1 MPSEWRETTLGE
13 LCEFRSGSVFP
24 TEFQGET
31 EGNLPFIK
39 VSDMEL
45 PANRYRIE
53 AANNWVSRE
62 RARLLKANIHPAG
75 ATAFAKIGV
84 ALTYNRRRLLVR
96 DTVVDNNMMTAIP
109 DPNWVASEFFYYLLT
124 TLDFNDIVSGTAL
137 PYLTQRDLEG
147 LPVSVPS
154 IPVQQAIARILGA
167 LDDKIE
173 LNRKMNETL
182 EQMARAIFKACF
194 TYPYEGL
201 PMLMA
206 GKPPSSFP
214 LPLGEGGRRSSEGHV
229 GMVDS
234 PLGKIPKGWSVVP
247 LGELFAVGLGG
258 AWGQDAPTKSASTAV
273 RCLRGIDCHELAE
286 GGTPQ
291 VPIRWLSAGQAMD
304 RILAD
309 GTIIVEGSG
318 SFCGRSL
325 LWDSAFHRVV
335 QEPVVYSNFCKRLD
349 AKCTVSQAL
358 VAWQQM
364 REAYRAGE
372 MQAFR
377 TGTAFPNFDAHG
389 ALANLLV
396 IRPPASVADTFA
408 EFYSLGRRTDLMAQS
423 RTLAAIRDAL
433 LPKLISGEI
442 RTASDEVRSTNW
454 ERLAGEIQTTNDAR
468 RSTKREVRES
478 NTGRS
483 R

>member
-229 GMVDS
+229 GMIDS
-234 PLGKIPKGWSVVP
+234 PIGPIPKGWRP
-247 LGELFAVGLGG
+247 
-258 AWGQDAPTKSASTAV
+258 
-273 RCLRGIDCHELAE
+273 
-286 GGTPQ
+286 
-291 VPIRWLSAGQAMD
+291 
-304 RILAD
+304 
-309 GTIIVEGSG
+309 GTIEDMAEVVGGSTPSTTNPTFWENGTHHWATPKDLATLDVPALLDTERSVTDAGLQQISSGLLPAGTVLLSSRAPIGYLAVAEVPVAINQGFIAMRPKGHVSNLFLLHWARFNHDEIV
-318 SFCGRSL
+318 GRANGTTFLEISKSNFRPIPVVSPL
-325 LWDSAFHRVV
+325 PNVMIDFDSRLRPMYQRVV
-335 QEPVVYSNFCKRLD
+335 AN
-349 AKCTVSQAL
+349 A
-358 VAWQQM
+358 
-364 REAYRAGE
+364 RE
-372 MQAFR
+372 
-377 TGTAFPNFDAHG
+377 
-389 ALANLLV
+389 
-396 IRPPASVADTFA
+396 
-408 EFYSLGRRTDLMAQS
+408 S
-423 RTLAAIRDAL
+423 RTLAAIRDTL
-433 LPKLISGEI
+433 LPKLMSGEI